1 MMGESLSEE
10 SWLSLLPRPARL
22 TSVFSIVL
30 VGGLTKL
37 SIRPLGLFRRTSYI
51 SSLLTLSEKGVISK
65 AMT

>member
-22 TSVFSIVL
+22 TSVFLIVL

-37 SIRPLGLFRRTSYI
+37 SIRPLGLFRRTRYI
-51 SSLLTLSEKGVISK
+51 SSLLTLS
-65 AMT
+65 